1 VQAGRNRIRSQR
13 EESGFSLTAFAG
25 LIGISP
31 GWLSRIERGQGN
43 PGPDLLRRI
52 ALRLQE
58 ERDTRAAIAA
68 ITYKNEGSDDRNDD
82 G

>member
-1 VQAGRNRIRSQR
+1 MQAERNRIRSQR
-13 EESGFSLTAFAG
+13 EESGFSLTGFAQ

-52 ALRLQE
+52 ALRLQD
-58 ERDTRAAIAA
+58 ERNARAAIAA
-68 ITYKNEGSDDRNDD
+68 ITYKSEGSDERNAD

>member
-1 VQAGRNRIRSQR
+1 MQAGRNRIRSQR
-13 EESGFSLTAFAG
+13 EESGFSLTGFAQ

-52 ALRLQE
+52 ALRLQD
-58 ERDTRAAIAA
+58 ERNARAAIAA
-68 ITYKNEGSDDRNDD
+68 ITYENEGSDERDRD